1 MISPMDASTIV
12 FPVSRD
18 ETLKIIVELLSLDKA
33 KRLQKIVFCINFK
46 KDFLL
51 AYKLL
56 MFYNIFQKHTQK
68 LASLLKAT
76 LCPHFL
82 GFSNLCHSLLHLN
95 TFGWSFS
102 VIYNLVSMQ
111 GQSNLKSTSAI
122 YCLQVQR
129 IENYWKVQ
137 N

>member
-33 KRLQKIVFCINFK
+33 KRVQKIVFCINFK

-56 MFYNIFQKHTQK
+56 MFYNILQKHTQK
-68 LASLLKAT
+68 TGVFA
-76 LCPHFL
+76 
-82 GFSNLCHSLLHLN
+82 
-95 TFGWSFS
+95 
-102 VIYNLVSMQ
+102 
-111 GQSNLKSTSAI
+111 
-122 YCLQVQR
+122 
-129 IENYWKVQ
+129 
-137 N
+137 